1 MITPDQASA
10 IFQKISDAAKGTD
23 NDLSTSASW
32 IANAVHA
39 QSFFSAQDI
48 TDRHF
53 AHYPNMCNIFTAILS
68 EVEQPNIE
76 G

>member
-1 MITPDQASA
+1 MITSEQASA

-32 IANAVHA
+32 IAVDMHA
-39 QSFFSAQDI
+39 QAFSSAQDI
-48 TDRHF
+48 VDRHF
-53 AHYPNMCNIFTAILS
+53 AHYPNMRNVFTAILS